1 MPVSDLA
8 AIHIG
13 LARFAGAVYPDD
25 LEHVDAVL
33 AACAEVRACVSWCCQ
48 LNTDRTNINPPSSVP
63 TCHLRQCRF
72 QPLLLHVTSHAL
84 HRKNHV
90 IWVP

>member
-1 MPVSDLA
+1 MPVADLA

-33 AACAEVRACVSWCCQ
+33 AACTQVRV
-48 LNTDRTNINPPSSVP
+48 
-63 TCHLRQCRF
+63 
-72 QPLLLHVTSHAL
+72 
-84 HRKNHV
+84 
-90 IWVP
+90 

>member
-33 AACAEVRACVSWCCQ
+33 AACTEVRAAMPSAIRNSSRCFRHCFCC
-48 LNTDRTNINPPSSVP
+48 
-63 TCHLRQCRF
+63 F
-72 QPLLLHVTSHAL
+72 VTSLVSCLAA
-84 HRKNHV
+84 
-90 IWVP
+90 

>member
-1 MPVSDLA
+1 MQIAEAHAEMPVADLA

-33 AACAEVRACVSWCCQ
+33 AACTQVRVYGVGFPAH
-48 LNTDRTNINPPSSVP
+48 
-63 TCHLRQCRF
+63 TCHREQ
-72 QPLLLHVTSHAL
+72 
-84 HRKNHV
+84 
-90 IWVP
+90 I